1 MKRVATLLVI
11 AFGLILLAA
20 SAAPAAPATRA
31 QMLAAANS
39 VVAAQALLI
48 EEKRGRGLWPGA
60 KIDPNATG
68 MIGQEYTAMTTTAAT
83 LANKRTATDPDFAAA
98 LVKRVAAMGVT
109 KGDKV
114 LVIES
119 GSFLGADIAIL
130 AALET
135 LQADIILI
143 PSLGASQWGAN
154 DPEFNLMDILALLL
168 ARGVLHT
175 HPLAVVLGGSS
186 GTGLNMEPGM
196 PDFLRKSLVRH
207 DVRLVDDPVLETIV
221 DRLTVLIDAAAGG
234 RQNLKLMVKVGGSV
248 ISTGN
253 CPENLKYETDIRPQ
267 TVGCS
272 GTTPGL
278 LYLPGTQQVPIL
290 HLLNMMALA
299 EQMGLPYD
307 PVPLPQPGANLELY
321 GAP

>member
-1 MKRVATLLVI
+1 MLQ
-11 AFGLILLAA
+11 AA
-20 SAAPAAPATRA
+20 HTV
-31 QMLAAANS
+31 Q
-39 VVAAQALLI
+39 AAQAILLPAKQAMAI
-48 EEKRGRGLWPGA
+48 WPGA
-60 KIDPNATG
+60 KIDPNMTG
-68 MIGQEYTAMTTTAAT
+68 MVGHEYTPMTTSAAT
-83 LANKRTATDPDFAAA
+83 LANKRTATAPDFAAA
-98 LVKRVAAMGVT
+98 LTKRIAAMGVG

-114 LVIES
+114 MVVES
-119 GSFLGADIAIL
+119 GSFLGADIAVL

-135 LQADIILI
+135 LQADVILI

-168 ARGVLHT
+168 DRGVLHT
-175 HPLAVVLGGSS
+175 HSLAVVLGGAS
-186 GTGLNMEPGM
+186 GTGLNMEPGI
-196 PDFLRKSLVRH
+196 PDLLRMSLARH
-207 DVRLVDDPVLETIV
+207 DVQLVDDPVLKTIV
-221 DRLTVLIDAAAGG
+221 DRLTALVDAAAGG

-290 HLLNMMALA
+290 HLLNMTALA

-307 PVPLPQPGANLELY
+307 PVPLPMPGANIAVY